1 MELPASFPGSGFGY
15 STTVQAQSGLSIRGS
30 RLTDRTTIYQ
40 GFSKTEGS
48 SHLLSAMYHHI
59 HMGWIQDYR
68 RQSSQDS
75 HPQDSESQFAA
86 AARSRW
92 RELGDELRADVAEF
106 NKQGAGAELA
116 VEGEDTY
123 QVRNSGSGLELVLR
137 ADFDNHSVSYDYS
150 AINQLSAGIPEGG
163 MLSMRQSRRGDVEF
177 YSADERLTSEE
188 TRQVLLEPLLFPKQ
202 SSAA

>member
-1 MELPASFPGSGFGY
+1 
-15 STTVQAQSGLSIRGS
+15 
-30 RLTDRTTIYQ
+30 
-40 GFSKTEGS
+40 
-48 SHLLSAMYHHI
+48 
-59 HMGWIQDYR
+59 MGWIDDRRNLQASHLQQDPE
-68 RQSSQDS
+68 RQ
-75 HPQDSESQFAA
+75 FVAA
-86 AARSRW
+86 AHSRW

-106 NKQGAGAELA
+106 NKQGTGADLA

-123 QVRNSGSGLELVLR
+123 RVRNSGSGLELVLK
-137 ADFDNHSVSYDYS
+137 ADFENHSASYDY
-150 AINQLSAGIPEGG
+150 AALNEQSAGVPEGG

>member
-1 MELPASFPGSGFGY
+1 
-15 STTVQAQSGLSIRGS
+15 
-30 RLTDRTTIYQ
+30 
-40 GFSKTEGS
+40 
-48 SHLLSAMYHHI
+48 
-59 HMGWIQDYR
+59 MGWIDER
-68 RQSSQDS
+68 RNFQDS
-75 HPQDSESQFAA
+75 HLQQSPESQFAA
-86 AARSRW
+86 AAHSRW

-106 NKQGAGAELA
+106 NKQGTDADLA

-123 QVRNSGSGLELVLR
+123 RVRNSGSGLELVLK
-137 ADFDNHSVSYDYS
+137 ADFENHSASYDYS
-150 AINQLSAGIPEGG
+150 AINEQSAGVPEGG